1 MSDNKFHDHLDVCKR
16 CESQPFNLCPV
27 GDLLIRAEVAKIS
40 PAPPPPSTTPIKV
53 ADVSDSHYWETL
65 KRLTAKDPT

>member
-16 CESQPFNLCPV
+16 CEQQPFNLCPV
-27 GDLLIRAEVAKIS
+27 GDLLIRAEVAKIT
-40 PAPPPPSTTPIKV
+40 PAPLPATPLKV
-53 ADVSDSHYWETL
+53 ADVPDDYYWEAL